1 MCISFSLAYS
11 SEKIVS
17 GLIGQIYS
25 PFGYTTL
32 EITYCTVA
40 AVICGVIGS
49 IVFGTIMARRP
60 IYKKLLII
68 DELCIFLVGIA
79 MMFVLPV
86 KNVILTA
93 IMSGIFGFFLI
104 AVVPIGFGFA
114 S

>member
-25 PFGYTTL
+25 PFGYTTV

-40 AVICGVIGS
+40 AVLCGVIGS
-49 IVFGTIMARRP
+49 LVFGSILGKKP

-68 DELCIFLVGIA
+68 DELCCFLCCIVLL
-79 MMFVLPV
+79 FVLPM
-86 KNVILTA
+86 KNWILTA
-93 IMSGIFGFFLI
+93 IMSGCFGFFLI